1 MNLKKTI
8 ITLVIISL
16 IAGIVLAFLLLRPYI
31 TGRAI
36 QNQIQEYTYT
46 KAICNNS
53 NFCQDNLIT
62 CNNEEIVLIQP
73 ITGAV
78 VQHSEEW
85 QDPRGETSRDELC

>member
-8 ITLVIISL
+8 IILAIISL
-16 IAGIVLAFLLLRPYI
+16 IAGIVLAFLLIQPYL

-36 QNQIQEYTYT
+36 ENKIQEYTHT
-46 KAICNNS
+46 KAICNDS

-62 CNNEEIVLIQP
+62 CNDNEVVSINP

-78 VQHSEEW
+78 VQHQENW
-85 QDPRGETSRDELC
+85 QDPRDEAERLC